1 MKSLD
6 NITGIAAVRCAAA
19 KQNVVVFKTGKTTYG
34 YQLASLTKHKYLR
47 LLEYSKKQIN
57 ITENGK
63 SIQKISLTNASAENF
78 KSKKGSYKTTE
89 KESENTGIQEL

>member
-6 NITGIAAVRCAAA
+6 NITGIAAIKCAIA
-19 KQNVVVFKTGKTTYG
+19 KQNVVIFKTGKTTYG

-63 SIQKISLTNASAENF
+63 SIQKISLASELVEGS
-78 KSKKGSYKTTE
+78 KSKKGYQRATE
-89 KESENTGIQEL
+89 SKSEDTNI